1 MGKKRMRTGVVR
13 AFGTPLS
20 IEEIPIPTPGPGEVL
35 IKVAASGVCHTD
47 LHAANG
53 DWPVNPSLPFVPGH
67 KGEGFVAACGPQNLH
82 DLPPSNQQRPC
93 LAARRLRSMRV
104 LDDRVGQPLFRAT

>member
-1 MGKKRMRTGVVR
+1 MGKKRMRAGVVR
-13 AFGTPLS
+13 AFGKPLS

-53 DWPVNPSLPFVPGH
+53 DWPVKPSLPFVPGH
-67 KGEGFVAACGPQNLH
+67 EGRVSLRLADRKTYTISLLQTNNARAWLHDACG
-82 DLPPSNQQRPC
+82 RC
-93 LAARRLRSMRV
+93 EY
-104 LDDRVGQPLFRAT
+104 